1 MAKPCRL
8 TNVQYLL
15 WPVQAAGFETVKPA
29 LVRTFH
35 LSARTY
41 SIVKNWREHYDFEVL
56 RHVFGKKTA

>member
-15 WPVQAAGFETVKPA
+15 WPVQATRFETVKPA
-29 LVRTFH
+29 LVWLVH

-41 SIVKNWREHYDFEVL
+41 AIVKKLARAL
-56 RHVFGKKTA
+56 